1 MIRPLMIIVLSSNLL
16 CAQTPV
22 SWETLA
28 DVDWSVRYLES
39 IEDSV
44 MYPAFSSAVE
54 ELRGKHISVSGY
66 IIPIDVTNSIYVLSS
81 NPLASCFFCGVGG
94 PESIVELQ
102 LVDKSEIYRTDDLL
116 YFKGVLDLN
125 WEDMEHFNY
134 ILKEAVPIK

>member
-1 MIRPLMIIVLSSNLL
+1 MIRPLLIIILSCNLL

-28 DVDWSVRYLES
+28 EVDWSVRYLES

-44 MYPAFSSAVE
+44 MYPAFSSATKD
-54 ELRGKHISVSGY
+54 LRGRQISVSGY

-94 PESIVELQ
+94 PESIIELQ
-102 LVDKSEIYRTDDLL
+102 LVDKSAIYRTDDLL
-116 YFKGVLDLN
+116 HFQGALELN

-134 ILKEAVPIK
+134 ILQNAIPVK

>member
-1 MIRPLMIIVLSSNLL
+1 MIRALLYILASSSILT
-16 CAQTPV
+16 AQTQT

-28 DVDWSVRYLES
+28 DVEWSVRYLES
-39 IEDSV
+39 VEDSV
-44 MYPAFSSAVE
+44 MYPAFSSTIKG
-54 ELRGKHISVSGY
+54 LRGKHISVSGY
-66 IIPIDVTNSIYVLSS
+66 IIPVDVTNSIYVLSS

-116 YFKGVLDLN
+116 HFKGILDLN

-134 ILKEAVPIK
+134 ILKEAVPAK